1 MKSIISFTGLLMVIL
16 FLGSCRNQSGTNP
29 DITSQELMSAVEYL
43 ASDKLEGRL
52 AGSEEY
58 NQAARYVAREF
69 KKYGL
74 TDAGFEDY
82 FQWFTLEYNEIRDAS
97 FSVTI
102 KDTTHSY
109 QLGTDY
115 ICRGFSGSGSVE
127 APVVFCG
134 YGLSRPE
141 MGYDDFAGVN
151 VEGKIVMEFKN
162 DPRWRLDGKHPGY
175 RSLRKKVKAAK
186 EQGALAIIY
195 VSQPN
200 DRNPQKPIGSV
211 MHGKGK
217 QSEDFPQIHVSLEVA
232 QRLFQ
237 GSGHTLKE
245 LQTTIDQKRQPYPVE
260 LESQANIMVDARY
273 EPKKH
278 SMNVVGLLEGDS
290 LSKEYLVLGAHLDH
304 VGAQAG
310 EVIFPGANDNASG
323 VASLMEVAEAMA
335 MQDEKPA
342 RSVLFVA
349 FSAEEQGLNGARYFV
364 DHMPVDKDDV
374 VAMMNFDCVAH
385 GDSIVVGGGRSFP
398 ELYQIAKKQDQPLK
412 NMIID
417 RTWGGGGADAT
428 PFFEQGIPTLYFAT
442 KNSYDH
448 LHLPSD
454 KPQTLNAPLHQ
465 YLTKIGYKTAMEIA
479 KGEYERPKQKD

>member
-1 MKSIISFTGLLMVIL
+1 MKRTLSLTGLLIVIL
-16 FLGSCRNQSGTNP
+16 IIGSCRNQSGTNP
-29 DITSQELMSAVEYL
+29 NITSQELMSAVEYF
-43 ASDKLEGRL
+43 ASDKLSGRL

-58 NQAARYVAREF
+58 NEAARYVAREF

-74 TDAGFEDY
+74 SNAGFEDY

-97 FSVTI
+97 FSI
-102 KDTTHSY
+102 TTSDSTRSY
-109 QLGTDY
+109 QLGKDY
-115 ICRGFSGSGSVE
+115 ICRGFSGSGKVE

-141 MGYDDFAGVN
+141 MGYDDFAGVD
-151 VEGKIVMEFKN
+151 VEGKIVMEFKS
-162 DPRWRLDGKHPGY
+162 DPRWRLDGKRPGY
-175 RSLRKKVKAAK
+175 RSLRKKVDAARDH
-186 EQGALAIIY
+186 GALAIMY

-200 DRNPQKPIGSV
+200 DNNPQKPIGSV
-211 MHGKGK
+211 MHGRGK

-232 QRLFQ
+232 KRLFQ
-237 GSGHTLKE
+237 DSRHTLKE
-245 LQTTIDQKRQPYPVE
+245 LQTAIDKEHKPYSVE
-260 LESQANIMVDARY
+260 LPGKAKIMVDALY
-273 EPKKH
+273 EPKKP
-278 SMNVVGLLEGDS
+278 SMNVVGLIEGDS
-290 LSKEYLVLGAHLDH
+290 LRNEYLIVGAHLDH
-304 VGAQAG
+304 VGEQAG

-323 VASLMEVAEAMA
+323 VATLMEVAEAMA
-335 MQDEKPA
+335 MKEAQPA

-364 DHMPVDKDDV
+364 DHIPVDKDKV

-398 ELYQIAKKQDQPLK
+398 ELYGIAKDQDKAGKQ
-412 NMIID
+412 MIID

-442 KNSYDH
+442 KNSYDY
-448 LHLPSD
+448 LHQPGD

-465 YLTKIGYKTAMEIA
+465 YLTEIGYKTAMEIA
-479 KGEYERPKQKD
+479 AGRYTRPEKDN